1 MSPWRCSLPA
11 WMVLD
16 GYGRADGRSD
26 RCRSCGDQ
34 EDGWQPSRAQVCRSV
49 MALAFSPRLQ
59 CRSGTAAWQG
69 RCVCQKWRIARLY
82 TFVCLFVLGTLPPG
96 RNATLAW
103 RLASASRARSDML
116 ISIYSACLLHRAP
129 ALDTEH
135 ARSVAAHAL
144 LCATSHMPLY
154 DHWETC

>member
-1 MSPWRCSLPA
+1 
-11 WMVLD
+11 MVEVIDAGHVAIRKMAGSHRARRSAALSWLWPSHRACNV
-16 GYGRADGRSD
+16 GVAPQLGR
-26 RCRSCGDQ
+26 
-34 EDGWQPSRAQVCRSV
+34 
-49 MALAFSPRLQ
+49 
-59 CRSGTAAWQG
+59 G